1 MLYFKS
7 LIMEVARKKMKTNLM
22 WMVVGVVIMG
32 GVYFLSY
39 YDVDEAMNGLLDQS
53 DILLAVSFSDFI
65 F

>member
-39 YDVDEAMNGLLDQS
+39 YDVDEAVVS
-53 DILLAVSFSDFI
+53 ESKTFFEFVRAVLK
-65 F
+65 